1 MTFSKV
7 IDSKK
12 KELLVVD
19 NLKMHFVIK
28 GEGFL
33 AEKKYLKA
41 VDGISFTVYEG
52 EVLGLVGESGC
63 GKSTTGKLIVRLL
76 EPTEGKIFYK
86 GADILSLTKHQFRKY
101 RKEIQMIFQDP
112 YSSLDPRQ
120 SIGRTIGEP
129 LRVNKIKVDIN
140 KKVKSLMDEVGLREE
155 FFSRYPHEFSGGQR
169 QRIGVARALALDP
182 TLIVCDEPVSA
193 LDVSIQA
200 QIINLMQDLQDKFQ
214 LTYLFISHDM
224 SVVKHMCDRIAVMYL
239 GKFVELADKKN
250 LFKNPKH
257 PYTKILLEAIP
268 IPNPE
273 KKKEQGAVKGDVPS
287 PIDLPPGCR
296 FQSRCDKCK
305 DICKTTE
312 PELIEVEPGHFVG
325 CHLY

>member
-1 MTFSKV
+1 MLNRE
-7 IDSKK
+7 
-12 KELLVVD
+12 KELLVVE

-41 VDGISFTVYEG
+41 VDGLSFTIYEG

-76 EPTEGKIFYK
+76 EPTDGAIFYK
-86 GADILSLTKHQFRKY
+86 EKNISKLTKRQFRKY

-120 SIGRTIGEP
+120 TIGKTIGEP
-129 LRVNKIKVDIN
+129 LKVNRITANID
-140 KKVKSLMDEVGLREE
+140 KKVKDLMREVGLREE
-155 FFSRYPHEFSGGQR
+155 FYSRYPHEFSGGQR

-200 QIINLMQDLQDKFQ
+200 QILNLMQDLQDKFH

-239 GKFVELADKKN
+239 GKFVELTDKER
-250 LFKNPKH
+250 LFENPKH
-257 PYTKILLEAIP
+257 PYTRALLEAIP
-268 IPNPE
+268 VPDPE
-273 KKKEQGAVKGDVPS
+273 EKREQGSIKGDVPS

-296 FQSRCDKCK
+296 FQSRCSACM
-305 DICKTTE
+305 DICKIKD
-312 PELIEVEPGHFVG
+312 PDLIEVEPGHFVG
-325 CHLY
+325 CHLYNK

>member
-1 MTFSKV
+1 MLNRG
-7 IDSKK
+7 
-12 KELLVVD
+12 KELLVVE

-41 VDGISFTVYEG
+41 VDGVSFTIYEG

-76 EPTEGKIFYK
+76 EPTAGTILYK
-86 GADILSLTKHQFRKY
+86 GKNILNLSKRQFRHY

-120 SIGRTIGEP
+120 TIGKTIGEP
-129 LRVNKIKVDIN
+129 LRVNKIKVNID
-140 KKVKSLMDEVGLREE
+140 KKVKDLMREVGLREE
-155 FFSRYPHEFSGGQR
+155 FYNRYPHEFSGGQR

-200 QIINLMQDLQDKFQ
+200 QILNLMQDLQDKFH

-239 GKFVELADKKN
+239 GKFVELTDKER
-250 LFKNPKH
+250 LFENPKH
-257 PYTKILLEAIP
+257 PYTRALLEAIP
-268 IPNPE
+268 VPDPE
-273 KKKEQGAVKGDVPS
+273 KKKEQGFIKGDVPS

-296 FQSRCDKCK
+296 FQSRCSDCM
-305 DICKTTE
+305 DICRIKE
-312 PELIEVEPGHFVG
+312 PDLIEVEPGHFVG
-325 CHLY
+325 CHLYNKK